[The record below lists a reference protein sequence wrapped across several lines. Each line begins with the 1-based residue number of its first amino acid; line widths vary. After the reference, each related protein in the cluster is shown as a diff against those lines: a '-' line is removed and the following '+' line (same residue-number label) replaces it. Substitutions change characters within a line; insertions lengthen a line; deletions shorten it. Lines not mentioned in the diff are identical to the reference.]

1 MKIAKARLRG
11 RGVKSMKALTYFMLA
26 AAALACG
33 MGATAFAQDDTPT
46 RSSVTSVT
54 PALPA
59 GTVAR
64 YLVTYM
70 KSNTATTALRT
81 ATIISV
87 TNQSS
92 STCRVAVDWKVGG
105 TSTVCTTTLSLSP
118 RSELDFCSR
127 TIPDGITTCN
137 ATCSPSLT
145 FKEGKAVVGSSTT
158 TGCEKIALSART
170 VYTSST
176 SDSPVNG
183 ITDAKI
189 VKFGAGNIGD

>member
-1 MKIAKARLRG
+1 MKIAKARLHG
-11 RGVKSMKALTYFMLA
+11 RGVKSMKASTYFLLA

-33 MGATAFAQDDTPT
+33 MGASAFAQDDTPT
-46 RSSVTSVT
+46 GRAVN

-92 STCRVAVDWKVGG
+92 STCKVAVDWKVGG
-105 TSTVCTTTLSLSP
+105 TSTACTTTLSLSP
-118 RSELDFCSR
+118 GSELDFCSR

-145 FKEGKAVVGSSTT
+145 FNEGNAVVGSSTT